1 MFREGLSAPTLEAPR
16 YETRQPES
24 YHPWPGFRVVPVL
37 LPKDSAKAWFLSGM
51 LHLDLR
57 PVTHVHR
64 RYDYWESCPSPR
76 VVIERRLQ
84 GSSYLCHLVLPFS
97 TEGLLSRKGRQI
109 MAPLLGTTTV
119 GHWGTVVELRQHRSN
134 TRLFWH
140 RFGMKQ
146 ALLRARNDRR
156 PLLRFWGDDQICA

>member
-1 MFREGLSAPTLEAPR
+1 MFREGLSAPTEAPR

-57 PVTHVHR
+57 PVTHVHTG
-64 RYDYWESCPSPR
+64 EVVHHR
-76 VVIERRLQ
+76 VWLSNGCCRVHLISAI
-84 GSSYLCHLVLPFS
+84 SSYLSQLRACYRGRDVKSWHHY
-97 TEGLLSRKGRQI
+97 SRS
-109 MAPLLGTTTV
+109 LGAL
-119 GHWGTVVELRQHRSN
+119 HHRVVELRRHRSN

-146 ALLRARNDRR
+146 ALLPARNDRR
-156 PLLRFWGDDQICA
+156 PLLRFWGDDEI